1 MTSYLAAIDRIM
13 GMVDYERPSAV
24 PGERARY
31 DLDRIGA
38 LLEALDSPHL
48 GTPTVHIAGTKGKGS
63 VAAMVASALDAAG
76 YRPGLFTSPHLHTF
90 RERIRIGSQLIPEE
104 DFARLVE
111 GLWPTME
118 AVGNTEQG
126 RVTLFEFLT
135 AMAFYYFREQEVGAQ
150 VIEVGLGGRLDS
162 TNVVQPL
169 ACGITSLGL
178 DHTEVLGATLEKI
191 AGEKAGII
199 KKGVPVVS
207 APQSIE
213 ALRVLQE
220 TCRRQESKLVL
231 AGEEI
236 RWEHESSSLDGQV
249 FTVDT
254 GRGRYRLRVPLLGEH
269 QMENAAVAVGIIEAL
284 VDGGMEI
291 DAGAI
296 EEGFQSVDWPC
307 RLEVLR
313 RNPLLMA
320 DGAHNP
326 HSAARLVEAIKS
338 LFPDRRVLLVVG
350 ISRNKDLE
358 GLIEV
363 LSLLSPAE
371 VIATQSRHPRATQPD
386 RLAHEFRL
394 HAGRVRVADS
404 VSEALDVALNTAG
417 EGDVVLVTGSLFVA
431 AEAREH
437 AKGIAPETYPVFD
450 AQAAP
455 APHSL

>member
-1 MTSYLAAIDRIM
+1 
-13 GMVDYERPSAV
+13 
-24 PGERARY
+24 
-31 DLDRIGA
+31 
-38 LLEALDSPHL
+38 
-48 GTPTVHIAGTKGKGS
+48 
-63 VAAMVASALDAAG
+63 
-76 YRPGLFTSPHLHTF
+76 
-90 RERIRIGSQLIPEE
+90 
-104 DFARLVE
+104 
-111 GLWPTME
+111 ME

-178 DHTEVLGATLEKI
+178 DHTEVLGATLDKI
-191 AGEKAGII
+191 AEEKAGII

-231 AGEEI
+231 AGEDI

-269 QMENAAVAVGIIEAL
+269 QLENATVAVGIIEAL

-326 HSAARLVEAIKS
+326 HSAARLVEAVKS

-371 VIATQSRHPRATQPD
+371 VVATRSRHPRATQPD

-394 HAGRVRVADS
+394 HVGRVRVGRLRVRGFGRGAEYGRRRETWYWS
-404 VSEALDVALNTAG
+404 QGRFSWLPKPGSAPGASPRRHTPSSTRKPRQPHIAYEYARGIPLASEAGTPRLLQATERHYFEEKIAMSDNRVR
-417 EGDVVLVTGSLFVA
+417 VVVTGMGAVTPLGSTVEQFWEGLVA
-431 AEAREH
+431 GRS
-437 AKGIAPETYPVFD
+437 GVGPITLCDTSRVSN
-450 AQAAP
+450 
-455 APHSL
+455 PHCRGGHGL